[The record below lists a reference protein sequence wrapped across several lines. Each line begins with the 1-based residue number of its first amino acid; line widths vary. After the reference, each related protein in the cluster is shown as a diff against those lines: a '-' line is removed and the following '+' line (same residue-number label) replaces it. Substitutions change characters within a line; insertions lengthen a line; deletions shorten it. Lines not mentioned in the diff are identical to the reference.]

1 MPAYARRLPRT
12 LGDTTATILDTP
24 STTSED
30 RMPTAPTFDLAAAH
44 KYFAADCFNKA
55 WDLIE
60 KAERTAEEDRLMVA
74 LNQASV
80 FHWLN
85 RLDCTSEN
93 LSVGFWQAS
102 RIQALL
108 GTAAEARRHAET
120 CLNYSHGLEPF
131 YLGYAYEALARAE
144 LLAGDSVKAKEHL
157 ANARSQAA
165 GIQKKDHQTMLLKD
179 LESLQP

>member
-1 MPAYARRLPRT
+1 MPN
-12 LGDTTATILDTP
+12 
-24 STTSED
+24 
-30 RMPTAPTFDLAAAH
+30 APTFDLAAAH

-60 KAERTAEEDRLMVA
+60 KPERTAEEDRLMVA

-85 RLDCTSEN
+85 RPDCTSEN

-108 GTAAEARRHAET
+108 GRAAEAQRHAET
-120 CLNYSHGLEPF
+120 CLSYSQDLEPF
-131 YLGYAYEALARAE
+131 YLGYAYEALARAAF
-144 LLAGDSVKAKEHL
+144 LGQDSAKATEHL
-157 ANARSQAA
+157 KKARSHAA
-165 GIQKKDHQTMLLKD
+165 RIEKKDHQTMLLKD
-179 LESLQP
+179 LDSLQP

>member
-1 MPAYARRLPRT
+1 MPA
-12 LGDTTATILDTP
+12 
-24 STTSED
+24 
-30 RMPTAPTFDLAAAH
+30 APTFDLAAAH

-60 KAERTAEEDRLMVA
+60 KPDRTPEEDRLMVA

-85 RLDCTSEN
+85 RADCTSEN

-108 GTAAEARRHAET
+108 GRADEARRQAET
-120 CLNYSHGLEPF
+120 SLSYSHSLEPF

-144 LLAGDSVKAKEHL
+144 VMAGNLANGHEHL
-157 ANARSQAA
+157 QSAKLHAANVEN
-165 GIQKKDHQTMLLKD
+165 KDHQAM
-179 LESLQP
+179 

>member
-1 MPAYARRLPRT
+1 
-12 LGDTTATILDTP
+12 
-24 STTSED
+24 
-30 RMPTAPTFDLAAAH
+30 MPTAPTFDLAAAH

-60 KAERTAEEDRLMVA
+60 KAERTPEEDRLMVA

-85 RLDCTSEN
+85 RADCTSEN

-108 GTAAEARRHAET
+108 GRATEALHQAET
-120 CLNYSHGLEPF
+120 CLSYSHGLEPF
-131 YLGYAYEALARAE
+131 YVGYAYEALARATF
-144 LLAGDSVKAKEHL
+144 LVGDSAKAKEYME
-157 ANARSQAA
+157 NARRHAA
-165 GIQKKDHQTMLLKD
+165 SIKNKDHKAMLLKD
-179 LESLQP
+179 LDSLQP